1 MQNVKLNFGR
11 LCQGMLQ
18 MLWCQ
23 AVPKRNWSSLQNI
36 QFLELLVTSSL
47 GSSLDLGSPWI
58 TAILGNS
65 HCMLALPLHL
75 LMPAV
80 TLGYQI
86 CPLFWFI
93 TAFFFFVCVFLSTYF
108 VSGQEFSSQNRSCFA
123 TVPHSGAAQLINKV
137 VCLHLWGVT
146 MTPIR
151 LLSPPI
157 FQELKEVFI
166 WKFLNTNYFLCMR
179 IQITGM
185 MYYCDI

>member
-75 LMPAV
+75 LMPVV

-93 TAFFFFVCVFLSTYF
+93 TAFFFFCVCVLEYLFCFWARILKSKPLLLCDSTTFWCCIAHQQSSMPASVGGYYDPNQTAESSYF
-108 VSGQEFSSQNRSCFA
+108 SRIKGSLHMK
-123 TVPHSGAAQLINKV
+123 VP
-137 VCLHLWGVT
+137 
-146 MTPIR
+146 
-151 LLSPPI
+151 
-157 FQELKEVFI
+157 
-166 WKFLNTNYFLCMR
+166 
-179 IQITGM
+179 
-185 MYYCDI
+185 